1 MVKENGEK
9 VLRSTLIVSRLFIDF
24 HPFVFLY
31 WYSNTLKQIIIL
43 HTKNDEIN
51 DPGNIGNN
59 DSFFQTFLSA
69 LSSFIKMQFFT
80 LWNSS
85 PNKNGHYLKLQF
97 IKKVQGQNF
106 QFSIWLIFVFMENI
120 LLWLVVVKRSKYMI
134 KWFLIQPFLEG

>member
-1 MVKENGEK
+1 M
-9 VLRSTLIVSRLFIDF
+9 RTLNMSRLFIDF
-24 HPFVFLY
+24 SPWSFY
-31 WYSNTLKQIIIL
+31 IDTLIPLNKLFYCTQKIMKSMIL
-43 HTKNDEIN
+43 VILVIMTY
-51 DPGNIGNN
+51 
-59 DSFFQTFLSA
+59 FFHTFLSA
-69 LSSFIKMQFFT
+69 LISFIKMQFFT

-97 IKKVQGQNF
+97 IKKVQGQTF